1 MIHYMNGKIIFFALC
16 SVLVSS
22 CETINIP
29 QRTVTVF
36 RDYTP
41 LTEKGIFV
49 TESNS
54 IDCDYVPL
62 GSIVSVT
69 NGAYDNS
76 DVSLFISY
84 KSVDLNKAFNDISNK
99 LVDMGANGLINL
111 KIESSYLRDIHYV
124 TVTGMAIRTKEPLI
138 QAKKK
143 NIIEH
148 KQPSECIIDGI
159 TARIIRK
166 TKTGVIVST
175 TGKFNYDQVVKM
187 IGELNLPD
195 TAIQIYQAGE
205 ARKAYAGITDDGYYI
220 NYDTNEFIKLID
232 NSI

>member
-1 MIHYMNGKIIFFALC
+1 MIYYMNGKIIFFSLC
-16 SVLVSS
+16 CVLASS
-22 CETINIP
+22 CETVHIP
-29 QRTVTVF
+29 QSTVTVI

-41 LTEKGIFV
+41 MTDKGIFV

-54 IDCDYVPL
+54 VDFDYVPL
-62 GSIVSVT
+62 GSVVSITYAEYKHSPGDFLT
-69 NGAYDNS
+69 NG
-76 DVSLFISY
+76 Y
-84 KSVDLNKAFNDISNK
+84 KAIDLKKAFDEITIK
-99 LVDMGANGLINL
+99 LVEKGANGFINL
-111 KIESSYLRDIHYV
+111 DIVFTYIGNQRCM
-124 TVTGMAIRTKEPLI
+124 TVSGMAIRTKEPLLK
-138 QAKKK
+138 AKE
-143 NIIEH
+143 IIEH
-148 KQPSECIIDGI
+148 KQPSECTIDGI

-175 TGKFNYDQVVKM
+175 TGKLNYDQVVKM
-187 IGELNLPD
+187 VGELNLLD

>member
-1 MIHYMNGKIIFFALC
+1 MNGKIIFFALC

>member
-1 MIHYMNGKIIFFALC
+1 MKIKVIIISLC
-16 SVLVSS
+16 CLLVSS
-22 CETINIP
+22 CETVNIP
-29 QRTVTVF
+29 QVTVTVI

-41 LTEKGIFV
+41 MTDKGIFV

-54 IDCDYVPL
+54 VDFDYVPL
-62 GSIVSVT
+62 GSVVSVT
-69 NGAYDNS
+69 SGAYS
-76 DVSLFISY
+76 S
-84 KSVDLNKAFNDISNK
+84 SVDKGIKYENVDLGKAFEEISK
-99 LVDMGANGLINL
+99 MLVVMDANGLINL
-111 KIESSYLRDIHYV
+111 KIESSFDNLIHYI

-143 NIIEH
+143 DIVEH

-187 IGELNLPD
+187 ISELNLPD

-220 NYDTNEFIKLID
+220 NYDTNEFIKLTKD
-232 NSI
+232 NM